1 MLENVSEFGNM
12 KGKKVPKI
20 SSRVTVVWPT
30 RSTIKIRIEKWIYRC
45 SYGYVDEN
53 QEKYNDTEKS
63 NNADAE
69 AMTDAA
75 NQAKD
80 AADNLEKAANTYNEE
95 VTKDQNIIDA
105 EVKTVDGTL
114 TVTVT
119 DENNQEQTK
128 NLDAYVEEK
137 KNAWNFEKFLNFQP
151 WLVFW
156 VNS

>member
-1 MLENVSEFGNM
+1 MNLVTW
-12 KGKKVPKI
+12 KGKKFQKFPPV
-20 SSRVTVVWPT
+20 RPT

-80 AADNLEKAANTYNEE
+80 AAKDAADNLEKAANTYNEE

-105 EVKTVDGTL
+105 
-114 TVTVT
+114 
-119 DENNQEQTK
+119 
-128 NLDAYVEEK
+128 
-137 KNAWNFEKFLNFQP
+137 
-151 WLVFW
+151 
-156 VNS
+156 

>member
-1 MLENVSEFGNM
+1 M

-75 NQAKD
+75 NQAKDAAKD

>member
-1 MLENVSEFGNM
+1 
-12 KGKKVPKI
+12 
-20 SSRVTVVWPT
+20 
-30 RSTIKIRIEKWIYRC
+30 
-45 SYGYVDEN
+45 
-53 QEKYNDTEKS
+53 
-63 NNADAE
+63 
-69 AMTDAA
+69 MTDAA

-128 NLDAYVEEK
+128 KLDAYVEEK
-137 KNAWNFEKFLNFQP
+137 KNA
-151 WLVFW
+151 
-156 VNS
+156 

>member
-1 MLENVSEFGNM
+1 
-12 KGKKVPKI
+12 
-20 SSRVTVVWPT
+20 
-30 RSTIKIRIEKWIYRC
+30 
-45 SYGYVDEN
+45 
-53 QEKYNDTEKS
+53 
-63 NNADAE
+63 
-69 AMTDAA
+69 MTDTA

-80 AADNLEKAANTYNEE
+80 AAKNAADNLEKAANTYNEE

-137 KNAWNFEKFLNFQP
+137 KNA
-151 WLVFW
+151 
-156 VNS
+156 

>member
-1 MLENVSEFGNM
+1 
-12 KGKKVPKI
+12 
-20 SSRVTVVWPT
+20 
-30 RSTIKIRIEKWIYRC
+30 
-45 SYGYVDEN
+45 
-53 QEKYNDTEKS
+53 
-63 NNADAE
+63 
-69 AMTDAA
+69 MTDVA

-137 KNAWNFEKFLNFQP
+137 KNA
-151 WLVFW
+151 
-156 VNS
+156 

>member
-1 MLENVSEFGNM
+1 
-12 KGKKVPKI
+12 
-20 SSRVTVVWPT
+20 
-30 RSTIKIRIEKWIYRC
+30 
-45 SYGYVDEN
+45 
-53 QEKYNDTEKS
+53 
-63 NNADAE
+63 
-69 AMTDAA
+69 MTDAA
-75 NQAKD
+75 NQAKE

-137 KNAWNFEKFLNFQP
+137 KNA
-151 WLVFW
+151 
-156 VNS
+156 

>member
-1 MLENVSEFGNM
+1 
-12 KGKKVPKI
+12 
-20 SSRVTVVWPT
+20 
-30 RSTIKIRIEKWIYRC
+30 
-45 SYGYVDEN
+45 
-53 QEKYNDTEKS
+53 
-63 NNADAE
+63 
-69 AMTDAA
+69 MTDAA
-75 NQAKD
+75 NQAKDAAKD

-137 KNAWNFEKFLNFQP
+137 KNA
-151 WLVFW
+151 
-156 VNS
+156 

>member
-1 MLENVSEFGNM
+1 
-12 KGKKVPKI
+12 
-20 SSRVTVVWPT
+20 
-30 RSTIKIRIEKWIYRC
+30 
-45 SYGYVDEN
+45 
-53 QEKYNDTEKS
+53 
-63 NNADAE
+63 
-69 AMTDAA
+69 MTDVA

-95 VTKDQNIIDA
+95 VTKDQNIIDV

-137 KNAWNFEKFLNFQP
+137 KNA
-151 WLVFW
+151 
-156 VNS
+156 

>member
-1 MLENVSEFGNM
+1 
-12 KGKKVPKI
+12 
-20 SSRVTVVWPT
+20 
-30 RSTIKIRIEKWIYRC
+30 
-45 SYGYVDEN
+45 
-53 QEKYNDTEKS
+53 
-63 NNADAE
+63 
-69 AMTDAA
+69 MTDAA
-75 NQAKD
+75 NQAKDAAKD

-137 KNAWNFEKFLNFQP
+137 KNATRINERIYRKSLYNYI
-151 WLVFW
+151 V
-156 VNS
+156 

>member
-1 MLENVSEFGNM
+1 
-12 KGKKVPKI
+12 
-20 SSRVTVVWPT
+20 
-30 RSTIKIRIEKWIYRC
+30 
-45 SYGYVDEN
+45 
-53 QEKYNDTEKS
+53 
-63 NNADAE
+63 
-69 AMTDAA
+69 MTDAA
-75 NQAKD
+75 NQAKEAAKD

-137 KNAWNFEKFLNFQP
+137 KNA
-151 WLVFW
+151 
-156 VNS
+156 

>member
-1 MLENVSEFGNM
+1 
-12 KGKKVPKI
+12 
-20 SSRVTVVWPT
+20 
-30 RSTIKIRIEKWIYRC
+30 
-45 SYGYVDEN
+45 
-53 QEKYNDTEKS
+53 
-63 NNADAE
+63 
-69 AMTDAA
+69 MTDTA

-80 AADNLEKAANTYNEE
+80 AAKEAADNLEKAANTYNEE

-137 KNAWNFEKFLNFQP
+137 KNA
-151 WLVFW
+151 
-156 VNS
+156 

>member
-1 MLENVSEFGNM
+1 
-12 KGKKVPKI
+12 
-20 SSRVTVVWPT
+20 
-30 RSTIKIRIEKWIYRC
+30 
-45 SYGYVDEN
+45 
-53 QEKYNDTEKS
+53 
-63 NNADAE
+63 
-69 AMTDAA
+69 MTDTA

-80 AADNLEKAANTYNEE
+80 AAKEAADNLEKAANTYNEE

-137 KNAWNFEKFLNFQP
+137 KNT
-151 WLVFW
+151 
-156 VNS
+156 

>member
-1 MLENVSEFGNM
+1 
-12 KGKKVPKI
+12 
-20 SSRVTVVWPT
+20 
-30 RSTIKIRIEKWIYRC
+30 
-45 SYGYVDEN
+45 
-53 QEKYNDTEKS
+53 
-63 NNADAE
+63 
-69 AMTDAA
+69 MTDTA
-75 NQAKD
+75 NQAKDAAKD

-137 KNAWNFEKFLNFQP
+137 KNA
-151 WLVFW
+151 
-156 VNS
+156 

>member
-1 MLENVSEFGNM
+1 M
-12 KGKKVPKI
+12 KGKKVQKFPPV
-20 SSRVTVVWPT
+20 RPT

-45 SYGYVDEN
+45 SYGYVEEN

>member
-1 MLENVSEFGNM
+1 
-12 KGKKVPKI
+12 
-20 SSRVTVVWPT
+20 
-30 RSTIKIRIEKWIYRC
+30 
-45 SYGYVDEN
+45 
-53 QEKYNDTEKS
+53 
-63 NNADAE
+63 
-69 AMTDAA
+69 MTDAA

-80 AADNLEKAANTYNEE
+80 AAKDVADNLEKAANTYNEE

-137 KNAWNFEKFLNFQP
+137 KNA
-151 WLVFW
+151 
-156 VNS
+156 

>member
-1 MLENVSEFGNM
+1 
-12 KGKKVPKI
+12 
-20 SSRVTVVWPT
+20 
-30 RSTIKIRIEKWIYRC
+30 
-45 SYGYVDEN
+45 
-53 QEKYNDTEKS
+53 
-63 NNADAE
+63 
-69 AMTDAA
+69 MTDAA

-80 AADNLEKAANTYNEE
+80 AAKEAADNLEKAANTYNEE

-137 KNAWNFEKFLNFQP
+137 KNARNFEKFLNFQP
-151 WLVFW
+151 
-156 VNS
+156 

>member
-1 MLENVSEFGNM
+1 
-12 KGKKVPKI
+12 
-20 SSRVTVVWPT
+20 
-30 RSTIKIRIEKWIYRC
+30 
-45 SYGYVDEN
+45 
-53 QEKYNDTEKS
+53 
-63 NNADAE
+63 
-69 AMTDAA
+69 MTDAA

-80 AADNLEKAANTYNEE
+80 AAKEAADNLEKAANTYNEE

-137 KNAWNFEKFLNFQP
+137 KNA
-151 WLVFW
+151 
-156 VNS
+156 